1 MHHQRNLRAGALALA
16 IASTVCH
23 SQAGSFTG
31 IGADSAALLTTLTD
45 FRTAIGGANNGAN
58 NALGTTLTT
67 GRREINWDAAALP
80 QNMPASFFNQS
91 TDFNGQA
98 GSRRG
103 AVFSTSGSGFLV
115 SANVASGAGFK
126 FNNLEVAYETQFTLN
141 SANRLFAANG
151 AAELDATFTLPN
163 APGTVAGVN
172 AFGAIFTDVDLA
184 NLTKIELFD
193 ASNALLASAFAPVND
208 GGLSFVGIQLD
219 PGQFAARVHITSG
232 NLALGVGNLDG
243 LGNDVVAMDDFIY
256 SEPLDLAAVPE
267 PEEWAAF
274 AGAGCVLA
282 GIFRRLRR
290 QRS

>member
-1 MHHQRNLRAGALALA
+1 MHTPQTIRLGA
-16 IASTVCH
+16 IAVAITSITA
-23 SQAGSFTG
+23 SIQAGVFAG
-31 IGADSAALLTTLTD
+31 IGDSTAELATTVSD

-58 NALGTTLTT
+58 NALGTTFTT
-67 GRREINWDAAALP
+67 GRREINWDAGALP
-80 QNMPASFFNQS
+80 QNMPATFFNQS

-103 AVFSTSGSGFLV
+103 ATFSTSGSGFLV
-115 SANVASGAGFK
+115 SANVPSGAGFK
-126 FNNLEVAYETQFTLN
+126 FNNLEVAYETQFVLN

-151 AAELDATFTLPN
+151 AAELDATFSLPN
-163 APGTVAGVN
+163 SPGTAAGVN
-172 AFGAIFTDVDLA
+172 AFGVIFTDVDLA

-193 ASNALLASAFAPVND
+193 ASNTLLASAFAPVND

-243 LGNDVVAMDDFIY
+243 LGSDVVAMDDFIY
-256 SEPLDLAAVPE
+256 AEPASLAAVPE

-274 AGAGCVLA
+274 AGAGCLLG
-282 GIFRRLRR
+282 GIYRRLRR